1 MNADNAFGGRYMKKR
16 YGQIIKTSFRL
27 ALFAALLLIAGGALS
42 AAMKNEYIGIVQAA
56 VGAGLVAAVIVIR
69 KRRKNK
75 LSHFLEIISK
85 DTNSV
90 SANITN
96 SFPLPIAVAHVDG
109 SVFWHNESFAQI
121 FSDVDMF
128 DKKIDTLIGDIK
140 WGEILKSAEHYEKN
154 ITIGDKKFLFV
165 SNTVRS
171 RHTSVAE
178 EDKISVYVYLI
189 DKSAEFKLKKMY
201 NDTKTDIAIINL
213 DNYEDVLQRVNDN
226 DQQQVISQ
234 IRTCVNEWAQT
245 AHALVK
251 ITDRDRCYVFFEHKY
266 LAKFISDKF
275 DILYKVRKVGE
286 DIKLPVSI
294 SIGIGVGGTLEVND
308 TYARS
313 ALDMALGRGG
323 DQVSIK
329 DDTQY
334 KFYGSKARDYEKS
347 TRVKTRSFAVALKD
361 FIKNSDKV
369 IFMGHG
375 GADYD
380 CFGAAVGL
388 QRAVRIL
395 NKKPYIVYDNNSP
408 AISQLYDEL
417 KSVPEYK
424 GMFISGDDALDIL
437 TPDTLVVIL
446 DTHRPSMLPCPAL
459 VERASKVV
467 LIDHHRRST
476 DFLSPCS
483 LVYHEPYASSTCE
496 MATELLEYMDLGSAL
511 TNVEAESLYTGI
523 LMDTKNFMLKTG
535 VRTFEAASYLKRLGL
550 NMLNVKK
557 LFNVDKEEY
566 DHRVDIVK
574 TSKLAAPHIA
584 VAKCYEKLP
593 NIRVIAS
600 KAADDM
606 LTISDVQASIV
617 VYPIDNA
624 VGISARSLGD
634 INVQLIMEYLGG
646 GGHSTV
652 AGAQIKDC
660 SIDNAVIKVE
670 DAIGEF
676 LKENE

>member
-1 MNADNAFGGRYMKKR
+1 MNKR
-16 YGQIIKTSFRL
+16 YGQIIKTCIRI
-27 ALFAALLLIAGGALS
+27 AALAAILMIAGGLS
-42 AAMKNEYIGIVQAA
+42 FFVTSNKYIGAAQAGVGVLLA
-56 VGAGLVAAVIVIR
+56 VFVMIKNRSR
-69 KRRKNK
+69 KE
-75 LSHFLEIISK
+75 SISYFLELMSK
-85 DTNSV
+85 SGNSA
-90 SANITN
+90 SANLIN
-96 SFPLPIAVAHVDG
+96 SFPVPVAVAHVDG
-109 SVFWHNESFAQI
+109 SLFWYNDKFSEL
-121 FSDVDMF
+121 FSDDDIF
-128 DKKIDTLIGDIK
+128 DKKLDTKITDVK
-140 WGEILKSAEHYEKN
+140 WGEILKSASHYEKR
-154 ITIGDKKFLFV
+154 ICIGDKKFLFIA
-165 SNTVRS
+165 NTIQNKRS
-171 RHTSVAE
+171 SSHE
-178 EDKISVYVYLI
+178 DEDKISVYIYLI
-189 DKSAEFKLKKMY
+189 DKTAEDTLRKMY
-201 NDTKTDIAIINL
+201 KSDRTDVAIINI
-213 DNYEDVLQRVNDN
+213 DNYDDVLQRVNDN
-226 DQQQVISQ
+226 EQQQIISQ
-234 IRTCVNEWAQT
+234 IRQCVNEWAQK
-245 AHALVK
+245 AHAIIK
-251 ITDRDRCYVFFEHKY
+251 NTDRDRYYVLFEHKY
-266 LAKFISDKF
+266 LAGFIADKF

-294 SIGIGVGGTLEVND
+294 SIGIGVGGNLEKND
-308 TYARS
+308 SYARA

-329 DDTQY
+329 DETQY

-369 IFMGHG
+369 IFMGHS

-380 CFGAAVGL
+380 CFGAAAGL

-395 NKKPYIVYDNNSP
+395 GKKPYIVYDNNSP
-408 AISQLYDEL
+408 AIGQLFEEF
-417 KSVPEYK
+417 KAAQEYK

-459 VERASKVV
+459 VERAAKVV

-483 LVYHEPYASSTCE
+483 LIYHEPYASSTCE
-496 MATELLEYMDLGSAL
+496 MATELLEYMDLGSSL
-511 TNVEAESLYTGI
+511 TSLEAESLYTGI

-557 LFNVDKEEY
+557 LFNVNKDEY

-574 TSKLAAPHIA
+574 TSQIVAPHIA
-584 VAKCYEKLP
+584 VAKCYTKLP

-617 VYPIDNA
+617 VYQLDGAI
-624 VGISARSLGD
+624 GLSARSLGD
-634 INVQLIMEYLGG
+634 INVQLIMERMGG

-652 AGAQIKDC
+652 AGAQVKDKNVDMVC
-660 SIDNAVIKVE
+660 EDVKKAVE
-670 DAIGEF
+670 EY
-676 LKENE
+676 LKENDE